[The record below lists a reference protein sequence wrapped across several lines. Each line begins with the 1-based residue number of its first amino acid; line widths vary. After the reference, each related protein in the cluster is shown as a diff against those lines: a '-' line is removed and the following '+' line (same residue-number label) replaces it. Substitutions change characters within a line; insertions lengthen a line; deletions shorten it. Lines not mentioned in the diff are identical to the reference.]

1 MVNRYKMA
9 DKVIKVSSLY
19 EAVHEYC
26 KDYATDEQP
35 DFSVNITPD
44 DIVLEKQKSGSEYA
58 YEVMQ

>member
-1 MVNRYKMA
+1 MA
-9 DKVIKVSSLY
+9 DKVIEVSSLY

-26 KDYATDEQP
+26 KDYATEEQP